1 MFSKILV
8 AIDSS
13 AASRRAFASALEL
26 AKGLNAELIL
36 VHTLDMSDPA
46 SPEHPIIQTNSY
58 SMVLDS
64 LVRET
69 YEKQWAEF
77 VENFEALLKQKQE
90 EAEALGLTAQYS
102 QPYGRPGP
110 AICKAAKTFNAD
122 LIVVGS
128 RGYKGLREMI
138 LGSVSNYIMHHAPCS
153 VTVIHP
159 RDMVDSLDLA
169 EGSPRSAVT
178 TA

>member
-8 AIDSS
+8 AIDAS
-13 AASRRAFASALEL
+13 AASRQAFASALEL
-26 AKGLNAELIL
+26 AQGLNAELIL
-36 VHTLDMSDPA
+36 VHALDVFDPA
-46 SPEHPIIQTNSY
+46 SPQHPTIPTDSY
-58 SMVLDS
+58 SMALDS
-64 LVRET
+64 MIRET

-77 VENFEALLKQKQE
+77 VEHFEALLKQKQK
-90 EAEALGLTAQYS
+90 EAEALGLIVQYS
-102 QPYGRPGP
+102 QPYGSPGP
-110 AICKAAKTFNAD
+110 AICKAAETHKAD

-128 RGYKGLREMI
+128 RSYKGLQKMI

-159 RDMVDSLDLA
+159 RDTVDPLDSV
-169 EGSPRSAVT
+169 EGSLRSAVP